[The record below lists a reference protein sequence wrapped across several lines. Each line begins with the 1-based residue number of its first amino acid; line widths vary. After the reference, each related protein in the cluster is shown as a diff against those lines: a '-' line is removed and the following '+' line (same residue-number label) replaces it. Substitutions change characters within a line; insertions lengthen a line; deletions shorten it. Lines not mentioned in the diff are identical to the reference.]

1 MKNSL
6 KWILALVAV
15 CLAAIIVVFVS
26 KPAKEEPVLEES
38 AFTEYVA
45 EEFAYAK
52 SFESDDNLVRFY
64 EVQTVLNGNLDTL
77 TYDTVDIL
85 ASMTVFSVND
95 TVFMRTRDWE
105 SGEVAEEKVL
115 GHWMGTAPLDSLN
128 VEVPF
133 EKAVELLYSTNY
145 PVPAGDKMTFR
156 KPLNGVAENPLYIFG
171 TVGTHFVA
179 VDAVTGE
186 VAVEG
191 LDGESGM
198 E

>member
-6 KWILALVAV
+6 KWILA
-15 CLAAIIVVFVS
+15 IVVLAIAGVVIALCS
-26 KPAKEEPVLEES
+26 GPKDEPA
-38 AFTEYVA
+38 VA
-45 EEFAYAK
+45 EPTFVEYLAEDFEYAK
-52 SFESDDNLVRFY
+52 SFENDSTLVRFY
-64 EVQTVLNGNLDTL
+64 EVQTILNGNLDTL
-77 TYDTVDIL
+77 TYDTVKIL
-85 ASMTVFSVND
+85 GSMTVFSVND
-95 TVFMRTRDWE
+95 TVVMRTRDWE

>member
-6 KWILALVAV
+6 KWILAIAV
-15 CLAAIIVVFVS
+15 LAIVGVGIALCS
-26 KPAKEEPVLEES
+26 GPKEEPVPAEPTFVEYL
-38 AFTEYVA
+38 TEDF
-45 EEFAYAK
+45 EYAK
-52 SFESDDNLVRFY
+52 SFENDSTLVRFY

-77 TYDTVDIL
+77 TYDSVKIL
-85 ASMTVFSVND
+85 GSMTVFSVND

-115 GHWMGTAPLDSLN
+115 GHWMGTAALDSLN
-128 VEVPF
+128 IEVPF

-145 PVPAGDKMTFR
+145 PIPAGDKMTFR
-156 KPLNGVAENPLYIFG
+156 KPLNGVNENPLYIFG

-179 VDAVTGE
+179 VDSVTGE
-186 VAVEG
+186 VSVEG
-191 LDGESGM
+191 LDGVSGM